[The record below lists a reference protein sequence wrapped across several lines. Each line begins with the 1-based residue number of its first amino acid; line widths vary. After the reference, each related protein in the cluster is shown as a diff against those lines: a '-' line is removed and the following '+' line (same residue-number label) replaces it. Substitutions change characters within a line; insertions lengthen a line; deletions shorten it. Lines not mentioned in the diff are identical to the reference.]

1 MTLEKSD
8 YLEIIIQEFNFMKS
22 VTYFYAGN
30 RKDKVEGS
38 TEEARELY
46 YSYHSFYENNYKM
59 EIVEFA
65 QYETLVSRI
74 LYFYDRIL
82 NKFFSIPSYSHKVC
96 TYSNY
101 KKIKKS
107 DIVFLVNE
115 GVAFSVLPMLFF
127 IKKSDKTQ
135 INIFSMGLFSKKPK
149 TGFNKLNLIYIKLL
163 VSFVDNILFLG
174 KGELNKAKKQVK
186 NKDKFKFIGFSVDTE
201 FWTPSPSRKI
211 NKKQILFVGNDSN
224 KDALLVL
231 KICELL
237 PSYDFIC
244 ISKLKVLKTKK
255 LDNLTVLD
263 GEWNNS
269 NISDKKL
276 KKYYESSFIT
286 INPLFESY
294 QPSGQ
299 SVSLQSMSLGT
310 PVLISK
316 TKGFWDYDSFIDNDN
331 IFFID
336 SKDPNL
342 WAKKILDLSSNQ
354 EIVKKVSQQ
363 GKKLIV
369 DNYNLNNFYNNLKNI
384 IEIKED
390 YFN

>member
-65 QYETLVSRI
+65 QYETLISRI

-186 NKDKFKFIGFSVDTE
+186 NKDKLKFIGFSVDTE
-201 FWTPSPSRKI
+201 FWTPSPNRKI

-244 ISKLKVLKTKK
+244 ISKLKVLKTKN

-269 NISDKKL
+269 TISDKKL

-331 IFFID
+331 IFID

>member
-149 TGFNKLNLIYIKLL
+149 TGFNKLNL
-163 VSFVDNILFLG
+163 
-174 KGELNKAKKQVK
+174 
-186 NKDKFKFIGFSVDTE
+186 
-201 FWTPSPSRKI
+201 
-211 NKKQILFVGNDSN
+211 
-224 KDALLVL
+224 
-231 KICELL
+231 
-237 PSYDFIC
+237 
-244 ISKLKVLKTKK
+244 
-255 LDNLTVLD
+255 
-263 GEWNNS
+263 
-269 NISDKKL
+269 
-276 KKYYESSFIT
+276 
-286 INPLFESY
+286 
-294 QPSGQ
+294 
-299 SVSLQSMSLGT
+299 M
-310 PVLISK
+310 
-316 TKGFWDYDSFIDNDN
+316 
-331 IFFID
+331 
-336 SKDPNL
+336 
-342 WAKKILDLSSNQ
+342 
-354 EIVKKVSQQ
+354 
-363 GKKLIV
+363 
-369 DNYNLNNFYNNLKNI
+369 
-384 IEIKED
+384 
-390 YFN
+390 

>member
-186 NKDKFKFIGFSVDTE
+186 NKDKLKFIGFSVDTE
-201 FWTPSPSRKI
+201 FWTPSPNRKI

-244 ISKLKVLKTKK
+244 ISKLKVLKTKN

-269 NISDKKL
+269 TISDKKL

-384 IEIKED
+384 IEIKEFF
-390 YFN
+390 FN

>member
-1 MTLEKSD
+1 
-8 YLEIIIQEFNFMKS
+8 MKS

-38 TEEARELY
+38 SEEARELY

-186 NKDKFKFIGFSVDTE
+186 NKDKLKFIGFSVDTE
-201 FWTPSPSRKI
+201 FWTPSPNRKI

-244 ISKLKVLKTKK
+244 ISKLKVLKTKN

-269 NISDKKL
+269 TISDKKL

>member
-186 NKDKFKFIGFSVDTE
+186 NKDKLKFIGFSVDTE
-201 FWTPSPSRKI
+201 FWTPSPNRKI

-244 ISKLKVLKTKK
+244 ISKLKVLKTKN

-269 NISDKKL
+269 TISDKKL

-342 WAKKILDLSSNQ
+342 WAKKILNLSSNQ